1 MDKKSTALS
10 TGVLALGAL
19 FGAPAIGL
27 AAGAAYLTHRILADK
42 DDNNSTT
49 TKSNTKSK

>member
-1 MDKKSTALS
+1 MDKKSTAITTS
-10 TGVLALGAL
+10 VLALGAL

-27 AAGAAYLTHRILADK
+27 AAGAAYLTHCILTDK

-49 TKSNTKSK
+49 IESK